1 MTGLSR
7 REQNRLEK
15 RQRALDAALH
25 VFSQNGYVAA
35 TMDAIAAEAGLT
47 KPTLYQYFA
56 SKEALFQAMMLV
68 PRDSMLTVFDA
79 PTDACHVTQL
89 WRFSWA
95 YADVVMQPQF
105 LALARLVIGDAQRS
119 PDLGRAY
126 QASGPDRVKDGL
138 AQFMAAQAAQGR
150 LVIEDAELAAEDF
163 WGLILSSPR
172 NTALH
177 MPNAAPKRQDLER
190 YVHNGQ
196 KVFLRAYSAHPKQDL
211 AVLESL
217 ISTQA

>member
-1 MTGLSR
+1 MTALSR

-15 RQRALDAALH
+15 RQRALDAALT
-25 VFSQNGYVAA
+25 VFSENGYAAA
-35 TMDAIAAEAGLT
+35 TMDAIAAAAGLT
-47 KPTLYQYFA
+47 KPTLYQYFD

-68 PRDSMLTVFDA
+68 PRDTMLTVFDA
-79 PTDACHVTQL
+79 PADTCHVTQL

-95 YADVVMQPQF
+95 YAEVVMQPQF

-126 QASGPDRVKDGL
+126 QASGPDRVLDGL
-138 AQFMAAQAAQGR
+138 ARFMADQATLGR
-150 LVIEDAELAAEDF
+150 LQIDDAELAAEDF

-177 MPNAAPKRQDLER
+177 VPNALPDRQTLER
-190 YVHNGQ
+190 YVNNGQ
-196 KVFLRAYSAHPKQDL
+196 RVFLRAYSTKPAKDL
-211 AVLESL
+211 AVLETL
-217 ISTQA
+217 IAQN

>member
-1 MTGLSR
+1 MIALSR

-15 RQRALDAALH
+15 RQRALDAALT
-25 VFSQNGYVAA
+25 VFSQNGYSAA
-35 TMDAIAAEAGLT
+35 TMDAIAREAGLT
-47 KPTLYQYFA
+47 KPTLYQYFD
-56 SKEALFQAMMLV
+56 SKESLFQAMMLV
-68 PRDSMLTVFDA
+68 PRDTMLTVFDE
-79 PTDACHVTQL
+79 PPEACHVTQL

-126 QASGPDRVKDGL
+126 QASGPDRVLERL
-138 AQFMAAQAAQGR
+138 ARFMSDQAALGR

-177 MPNAAPKRQDLER
+177 VPNAIPDAQRLGR

-196 KVFLRAYSAHPKQDL
+196 RVFLRAYSTRPAADL
-211 AVLESL
+211 RVLERL
-217 ISTQA
+217 IANI

>member
-1 MTGLSR
+1 MTALSR

-15 RQRALDAALH
+15 RQRALDAALT
-25 VFSQNGYVAA
+25 VFSENGYAAA
-35 TMDAIAAEAGLT
+35 TMDAIAAAAGLT
-47 KPTLYQYFA
+47 KPTLYQYFD

-68 PRDSMLTVFDA
+68 PRDTMLTVFDA
-79 PTDACHVTQL
+79 PADTCHVTQL

-95 YADVVMQPQF
+95 YAEVVMQPQF

-126 QASGPDRVKDGL
+126 QASGPDRVLDGL
-138 AQFMAAQAAQGR
+138 ARFMADQVALGR
-150 LVIEDAELAAEDF
+150 LKVDDAELAAEDF

-177 MPNAAPKRQDLER
+177 VPNALPDRQTLER
-190 YVHNGQ
+190 YVNNGQ
-196 KVFLRAYSAHPKQDL
+196 RVFLRAYSTKPAKDL
-211 AVLESL
+211 AVLETL
-217 ISTQA
+217 IAQN